1 MSGGLVIVGGS
12 YAAAQIAASARQGGW
27 QDPITILSEEA
38 DAPYQRPPLSKRYLT
53 EDLAETT
60 LALRSPAFYRDN
72 AIALELGVRV
82 ASIDRSRKLAIAETG
97 AIWPY
102 ERLALATGAR
112 PRELPVEGAR
122 LGGVVMLRTLADARS
137 LKGSLATT
145 QSVVVIGGGFIGL
158 EAAASCASLGKRVTV
173 VEAQPRL
180 MGRAL
185 LPGMAQWFADLHRR
199 NGVRLALGA
208 TVKAIQGD
216 QGKVKSV
223 LLGSGEVLEADVV
236 LVGIGVQPN
245 EELARDAGLECAD
258 GIVVDRFARTSDP
271 AIVAAGDCTRH
282 PSPWAD
288 APVRLES
295 VQNAQDQAR
304 IAAATLTGKELPYD
318 AVPWFWSDQYD
329 AKLQMAGLCAAQDE
343 EVVRG
348 SQEEGK
354 FSVYYL
360 RAGRLVAVH
369 SINRPADHML
379 ARKLIAARVEPD
391 VERLADPGFDLKTL
405 LPA

>member
-1 MSGGLVIVGGS
+1 
-12 YAAAQIAASARQGGW
+12 
-27 QDPITILSEEA
+27 
-38 DAPYQRPPLSKRYLT
+38 
-53 EDLAETT
+53 
-60 LALRSPAFYRDN
+60 
-72 AIALELGVRV
+72 
-82 ASIDRSRKLAIAETG
+82 
-97 AIWPY
+97 
-102 ERLALATGAR
+102 
-112 PRELPVEGAR
+112 
-122 LGGVVMLRTLADARS
+122 
-137 LKGSLATT
+137 
-145 QSVVVIGGGFIGL
+145 
-158 EAAASCASLGKRVTV
+158 
-173 VEAQPRL
+173 
-180 MGRAL
+180 
-185 LPGMAQWFADLHRR
+185 
-199 NGVRLALGA
+199 
-208 TVKAIQGD
+208 
-216 QGKVKSV
+216 
-223 LLGSGEVLEADVV
+223 LGSGEVLEADLV

-304 IAAATLTGKELPYD
+304 IAAATLTGKGLPYD

-360 RAGRLVAVH
+360 RAGR
-369 SINRPADHML
+369 
-379 ARKLIAARVEPD
+379 
-391 VERLADPGFDLKTL
+391 
-405 LPA
+405 